1 MDIQQV
7 KMIIYLLNL
16 TIHKWWLWLTRKNES
31 VFKTRYNLTRLLLFS
46 TCFFLSHCKKKITYH
61 LQLLFLVNKSS
72 PQKVSYVKYLYLYFN
87 AIILQNFQLLKN
99 LKYGFF
105 KKKNIENQKT
115 QDIVTSRMKLKKTLK
130 NTKTIRVN
138 LTNLRSRITSQNKKG
153 IKKSN

>member
-16 TIHKWWLWLTRKNES
+16 TIHKWWLWLTRKNAS

-105 KKKNIENQKT
+105 LKKKHWKSEN
-115 QDIVTSRMKLKKTLK
+115 SRHSNLKDE
-130 NTKTIRVN
+130 
-138 LTNLRSRITSQNKKG
+138 
-153 IKKSN
+153 IKKKHWKILKQFGLI

>member
-16 TIHKWWLWLTRKNES
+16 TIHKWWLWLTRKNAS

-46 TCFFLSHCKKKITYH
+46 TCFFLTHIKKKKKKKKTYH

-99 LKYGFF
+99 LKYGFL

-130 NTKTIRVN
+130 NTKIIRVN
-138 LTNLRSRITSQNKKG
+138 LTNLRSMITSQNKKG
-153 IKKSN
+153 